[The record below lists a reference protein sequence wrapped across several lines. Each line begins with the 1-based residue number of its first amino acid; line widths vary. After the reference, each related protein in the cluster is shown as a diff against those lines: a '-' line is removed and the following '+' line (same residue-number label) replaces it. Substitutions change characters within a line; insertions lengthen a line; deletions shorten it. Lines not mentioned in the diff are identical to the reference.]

1 MGTPTLATARQAHPM
16 EFFSV
21 AACHILLNMARKGYD
36 KPQVAQD
43 GISNRIRDARHRSGL
58 APAELRKILADNGIN
73 LSKTGLHRLE
83 TSEPVNPN
91 LRLMIA
97 IAEATHVTPEWLLF
111 GTGSPRPDEKIAP
124 AIRARVIDT
133 IAFMAGALDL
143 TEAQERDLEAWLA
156 SVRRSRPERI
166 RKP

>member
-1 MGTPTLATARQAHPM
+1 MSRR
-16 EFFSV
+16 ESSK
-21 AACHILLNMARKGYD
+21 RRSSKD
-36 KPQVAQD
+36 S
-43 GISNRIRDARHRSGL
+43 ISRRIRDARIRSGL
-58 APAELRKILADNGIN
+58 APAELRKILSGKGIK

-91 LRLMIA
+91 LKLMIA

-111 GTGSPRPDEKIAP
+111 GKGSPRPDEKIGP

-143 TEAQERDLEAWLA
+143 TEKQERDLEGWLK
-156 SVRRSRPERI
+156 SVRKSRPKTV

>member
-1 MGTPTLATARQAHPM
+1 
-16 EFFSV
+16 
-21 AACHILLNMARKGYD
+21 MARKIYD
-36 KPQVAQD
+36 KRRSPD
-43 GISNRIRDARHRSGL
+43 DSISNRIRDARGRAGL
-58 APAELRKILADNGIN
+58 APAELRKNLAAKGIN

-91 LRLMIA
+91 LKLMNA
-97 IAEATHVTPEWLLF
+97 IADATHVTPEWLLF
-111 GTGSPRPDEKIAP
+111 GSGSPRPDEKIGP

-143 TEAQERDLEAWLA
+143 TAEQERDLASWLK
-156 SVRRSRPERI
+156 SVRKSRPETV

>member
-1 MGTPTLATARQAHPM
+1 
-16 EFFSV
+16 
-21 AACHILLNMARKGYD
+21 MARKSYGRLRPAND
-36 KPQVAQD
+36 S
-43 GISNRIRDARHRSGL
+43 ISNRIRDARDRSGL
-58 APAELRKILADNGIN
+58 APAELRKILAQMGIN

-83 TSEPVNPN
+83 TTEPVNPN
-91 LRLMIA
+91 LKLMIA

-111 GTGSPRPDEKIAP
+111 GEGSPRPDEKIGP

-143 TEAQERDLEAWLA
+143 TEKQERDLEAWLK
-156 SVRRSRPERI
+156 SVRKSRPRTV

>member
-1 MGTPTLATARQAHPM
+1 MT
-16 EFFSV
+16 
-21 AACHILLNMARKGYD
+21 RKRSSKRRSSED
-36 KPQVAQD
+36 S
-43 GISNRIRDARHRSGL
+43 ISRRIRDARQRSGL
-58 APAELRKILADNGIN
+58 GPAELRKILADKGIN

-91 LRLMIA
+91 LKLMTA
-97 IAEATHVTPEWLLF
+97 IADATHVTPEWLLF
-111 GTGSPRPDEKIAP
+111 GKGSPRPDEKIGR

-143 TEAQERDLEAWLA
+143 TGKQERDLEAWLN
-156 SVRRSRPERI
+156 SVRKSRPRTV

>member
-1 MGTPTLATARQAHPM
+1 
-16 EFFSV
+16 
-21 AACHILLNMARKGYD
+21 MARKSYD
-36 KPQVAQD
+36 RLRPAND
-43 GISNRIRDARHRSGL
+43 SISNRIRDARDRSGL
-58 APAELRKILADNGIN
+58 APAELRKILAQMGIN

-91 LRLMIA
+91 LKLMIA
-97 IAEATHVTPEWLLF
+97 IAEATHVTPQWLLF
-111 GTGSPRPDEKIAP
+111 GEGSPRPDEKIGP

-143 TEAQERDLEAWLA
+143 TPEQERNLA
-156 SVRRSRPERI
+156 SWLKSVRESRPETV

>member
-1 MGTPTLATARQAHPM
+1 MSKKR
-16 EFFSV
+16 S
-21 AACHILLNMARKGYD
+21 NKRRSSND
-36 KPQVAQD
+36 S
-43 GISNRIRDARHRSGL
+43 ISSRIREARNRSGL
-58 APAELRKILADNGIN
+58 APAALRKILAGKGVN

-83 TSEPVNPN
+83 TSEPINPN
-91 LRLMIA
+91 LKLMIA

-111 GTGSPRPDEKIAP
+111 GKGSPRPDEKIGP

-143 TEAQERDLEAWLA
+143 TAEQEKDLA
-156 SVRRSRPERI
+156 SWLKSVRKSQPEKV

>member
-1 MGTPTLATARQAHPM
+1 
-16 EFFSV
+16 
-21 AACHILLNMARKGYD
+21 MAKKSYD
-36 KPQVAQD
+36 RLRPAND
-43 GISNRIRDARHRSGL
+43 SISNRIRDARDRSGL
-58 APAELRKILADNGIN
+58 APAELRKILAQMGIN

-91 LRLMIA
+91 LKLMIA
-97 IAEATHVTPEWLLF
+97 IAEATHVTPQWLLF
-111 GTGSPRPDEKIAP
+111 GEGSPRPDEKIGP

-143 TEAQERDLEAWLA
+143 TPEQESNLA
-156 SVRRSRPERI
+156 SWLKSVRESRPETV

>member
-1 MGTPTLATARQAHPM
+1 
-16 EFFSV
+16 
-21 AACHILLNMARKGYD
+21 MARKRYD
-36 KPQVAQD
+36 RLRSANHS
-43 GISNRIRDARHRSGL
+43 ISNRIRDARDRSGL
-58 APAELRKILADNGIN
+58 APAELRKMLADKGIN

-111 GTGSPRPDEKIAP
+111 GTGSPRPDEKIGP

-143 TEAQERDLEAWLA
+143 TAKQERDLASWLK
-156 SVRRSRPERI
+156 SVRKSRPETV

>member
-1 MGTPTLATARQAHPM
+1 MPNSKRGNRRSTQP
-16 EFFSV
+16 
-21 AACHILLNMARKGYD
+21 
-36 KPQVAQD
+36 
-43 GISNRIRDARHRSGL
+43 GISRRIREARTRAGL
-58 APAELRKILADNGIN
+58 EPAELRRNLARQGVT

-83 TSEPVNPN
+83 TVEPVNPN
-91 LRLMIA
+91 LKLMMG

-111 GTGSPRPDEKIAP
+111 GKGSPRPDEKIGP

-143 TEAQERDLEAWLA
+143 TEAQKQALAEWLK
-156 SVRRSRPERI
+156 SVRSTQPETI

>member
-1 MGTPTLATARQAHPM
+1 
-16 EFFSV
+16 
-21 AACHILLNMARKGYD
+21 MARKSYD
-36 KPQVAQD
+36 RLRPAND
-43 GISNRIRDARHRSGL
+43 SISNRIRDARDRSGL
-58 APAELRKILADNGIN
+58 APAELRKILAQMGIN

-91 LRLMIA
+91 LKLMIA

-111 GTGSPRPDEKIAP
+111 GEGSPRPDEKIGP
-124 AIRARVIDT
+124 AIRARVIET

-143 TEAQERDLEAWLA
+143 TEKQERELEAWLK
-156 SVRRSRPERI
+156 SVRKSRPKTV

>member
-1 MGTPTLATARQAHPM
+1 
-16 EFFSV
+16 
-21 AACHILLNMARKGYD
+21 MASKRYD
-36 KPQVAQD
+36 RPRSENHS
-43 GISNRIRDARHRSGL
+43 ISDRIRDARDRSGL
-58 APAELRKILADNGIN
+58 APAELRKMLAANGIN

-91 LRLMIA
+91 LKLMIA

-111 GTGSPRPDEKIAP
+111 GTGSPRPDEKIGP

-143 TEAQERDLEAWLA
+143 TREQERNLEAWLK
-156 SVRRSRPERI
+156 SVRESWPKTV

>member
-1 MGTPTLATARQAHPM
+1 MPRKRSNKRR
-16 EFFSV
+16 FSDDSV
-21 AACHILLNMARKGYD
+21 SR
-36 KPQVAQD
+36 
-43 GISNRIRDARHRSGL
+43 RIRDARDRAGL
-58 APAELRKILADNGIN
+58 APAELRKNLADKGIN

-91 LRLMIA
+91 LKLIIA
-97 IAEATHVTPEWLLF
+97 IADATHVTPEWLLF
-111 GTGSPRPDEKIAP
+111 GKGSPRPDEKIGP

-143 TEAQERDLEAWLA
+143 TEKQERDLKAWLK
-156 SVRRSRPERI
+156 SVRKSRPKTV

>member
-1 MGTPTLATARQAHPM
+1 MSNVRHRPRR
-16 EFFSV
+16 S
-21 AACHILLNMARKGYD
+21 KD
-36 KPQVAQD
+36 D
-43 GISNRIRDARHRSGL
+43 SISRRIRDARSRSGL
-58 APAELRKILADNGIN
+58 APAELRKILAGKGIN

-91 LRLMIA
+91 LKLMIA
-97 IAEATHVTPEWLLF
+97 IADATHVTPEWLLF
-111 GTGSPRPDEKIAP
+111 GKGSPRPDEKIGP

-143 TEAQERDLEAWLA
+143 TEAQERDLEAWLK
-156 SVRRSRPERI
+156 SLRRSRPETI

>member
-1 MGTPTLATARQAHPM
+1 
-16 EFFSV
+16 
-21 AACHILLNMARKGYD
+21 MAKKSYD
-36 KPQVAQD
+36 RLRPAND
-43 GISNRIRDARHRSGL
+43 SISNRIRDARDRSGL
-58 APAELRKILADNGIN
+58 APTELRKILAQMGIN

-91 LRLMIA
+91 LKLMIA

-111 GTGSPRPDEKIAP
+111 GEGSPRPDEKIGP

-143 TEAQERDLEAWLA
+143 TPEQERDLESWLK
-156 SVRRSRPERI
+156 SVRKSRPRKV

>member
-1 MGTPTLATARQAHPM
+1 
-16 EFFSV
+16 
-21 AACHILLNMARKGYD
+21 MASKRYD
-36 KPQVAQD
+36 RPRSD
-43 GISNRIRDARHRSGL
+43 NHSISDRIRDARDRSGL
-58 APAELRKILADNGIN
+58 APAELRKMLAANGIN

-91 LRLMIA
+91 LKLMIA

-111 GTGSPRPDEKIAP
+111 GTGSPRPDEKIGP
-124 AIRARVIDT
+124 AIRARVVDT

-143 TEAQERDLEAWLA
+143 TREQERNLEAWLK
-156 SVRRSRPERI
+156 SVRESWPKTV

>member
-1 MGTPTLATARQAHPM
+1 
-16 EFFSV
+16 
-21 AACHILLNMARKGYD
+21 MARKSYD
-36 KPQVAQD
+36 RLRPAND
-43 GISNRIRDARHRSGL
+43 SISNRIRDARDRSGL
-58 APAELRKILADNGIN
+58 APAELRKILAQMGIN

-91 LRLMIA
+91 LKLMIA
-97 IAEATHVTPEWLLF
+97 IAEATHVTPQWLLF
-111 GTGSPRPDEKIAP
+111 GEGSPRPDEKIGP

-143 TEAQERDLEAWLA
+143 TPEQERNLA
-156 SVRRSRPERI
+156 SWLKSVRESRPEAV

>member
-1 MGTPTLATARQAHPM
+1 
-16 EFFSV
+16 
-21 AACHILLNMARKGYD
+21 MARKSYD
-36 KPQVAQD
+36 RLRPEND
-43 GISNRIRDARHRSGL
+43 SISNRIRDARDRSGL
-58 APAELRKILADNGIN
+58 APAELRKILSGRGIN

-91 LRLMIA
+91 LKLMIA

-111 GTGSPRPDEKIAP
+111 GEGTPRPDEKIGP

-143 TEAQERDLEAWLA
+143 TPGQERDLASWLK
-156 SVRRSRPERI
+156 SVRESRPETV

>member
-1 MGTPTLATARQAHPM
+1 
-16 EFFSV
+16 
-21 AACHILLNMARKGYD
+21 MAKKSYD
-36 KPQVAQD
+36 RLRPAND
-43 GISNRIRDARHRSGL
+43 SISNRIRDARDRSGL
-58 APAELRKILADNGIN
+58 APAELRKILAQMGIN

-91 LRLMIA
+91 LKLMIA
-97 IAEATHVTPEWLLF
+97 IAEATHVTPQWLLF
-111 GTGSPRPDEKIAP
+111 GEGSPRPDEKIGP

-143 TEAQERDLEAWLA
+143 TPEQERNLA
-156 SVRRSRPERI
+156 SWLKSVRESRPETV

>member
-1 MGTPTLATARQAHPM
+1 MSNKRHSKRR
-16 EFFSV
+16 FS
-21 AACHILLNMARKGYD
+21 KD
-36 KPQVAQD
+36 S
-43 GISNRIRDARHRSGL
+43 ISKRIREARNRSGL
-58 APAELRKILADNGIN
+58 APAELRKMLAGKGIN

-83 TSEPVNPN
+83 TSEPINPN
-91 LRLMIA
+91 LKLMIA

-111 GTGSPRPDEKIAP
+111 GTGSPRPDEKIGP

-143 TEAQERDLEAWLA
+143 TEEQEETLQDWLN
-156 SVRRSRPERI
+156 SVRKSRPETV

>member
-1 MGTPTLATARQAHPM
+1 MSKERSSKRRSSKH
-16 EFFSV
+16 
-21 AACHILLNMARKGYD
+21 
-36 KPQVAQD
+36 
-43 GISNRIRDARHRSGL
+43 GISSRIREARNRSGL
-58 APAELRKILADNGIN
+58 APAALRKILADKGIS

-91 LRLMIA
+91 LKLMIA

-111 GTGSPRPDEKIAP
+111 GTGSPRPDEKIGP

-143 TEAQERDLEAWLA
+143 TPEQEGDLEVWLK
-156 SVRRSRPERI
+156 SVRKSRPETV

>member
-1 MGTPTLATARQAHPM
+1 MFCSAP
-16 EFFSV
+16 
-21 AACHILLNMARKGYD
+21 ACHILPCMSNKRHSKRRSSNES
-36 KPQVAQD
+36 
-43 GISNRIRDARHRSGL
+43 ISDRIREARNRSGL
-58 APAELRKILADNGIN
+58 GPAALRKMLAGKGIN

-83 TSEPVNPN
+83 TAEPVNPN
-91 LRLMIA
+91 LKLMIA

-111 GTGSPRPDEKIAP
+111 GTGSPRPDEKIGP

-143 TEAQERDLEAWLA
+143 TPEQEGDLEVWLK
-156 SVRRSRPERI
+156 SVRESRPETV

>member
-1 MGTPTLATARQAHPM
+1 MSKKR
-16 EFFSV
+16 S
-21 AACHILLNMARKGYD
+21 NKRRSSND
-36 KPQVAQD
+36 S
-43 GISNRIRDARHRSGL
+43 ISSRIREARNRSGL
-58 APAELRKILADNGIN
+58 APAALRKILAGKGVN

-83 TSEPVNPN
+83 TSEPINPN
-91 LRLMIA
+91 LKLMIA

-111 GTGSPRPDEKIAP
+111 GKGSPRPDEKIAP

-143 TEAQERDLEAWLA
+143 TAEQERDLASWLK
-156 SVRRSRPERI
+156 SVRKSQPEKV

>member
-1 MGTPTLATARQAHPM
+1 MSNKRHSGRR
-16 EFFSV
+16 SS
-21 AACHILLNMARKGYD
+21 D
-36 KPQVAQD
+36 D
-43 GISNRIRDARHRSGL
+43 SISGRIRDARERSGL
-58 APAELRKILADNGIN
+58 PPADLRKILARKGIN

-91 LRLMIA
+91 LKLMIA

-111 GTGSPRPDEKIAP
+111 GTGSPRPDEKIGP

-143 TEAQERDLEAWLA
+143 TEAQERDLEAWLK

>member
-1 MGTPTLATARQAHPM
+1 MP
-16 EFFSV
+16 
-21 AACHILLNMARKGYD
+21 NKGHS
-36 KPQVAQD
+36 KRRSSKES
-43 GISNRIRDARHRSGL
+43 ISRRIRDARKRSGL
-58 APAELRKILADNGIN
+58 APAELRKMLAQKGIN

-91 LRLMIA
+91 LKLMIA
-97 IAEATHVTPEWLLF
+97 IADATHVTPEWLLF
-111 GTGSPRPDEKIAP
+111 GKGSPRPDEKIGP

-143 TEAQERDLEAWLA
+143 TKTQERDLESWLT
-156 SVRRSRPERI
+156 SVRNSRPKTV

>member
-1 MGTPTLATARQAHPM
+1 MSRKRSSKRRSSIESISKRIQEAR
-16 EFFSV
+16 
-21 AACHILLNMARKGYD
+21 N
-36 KPQVAQD
+36 
-43 GISNRIRDARHRSGL
+43 RSGL
-58 APAELRKILADNGIN
+58 APAELRKMLAGKGVN

-91 LRLMIA
+91 LKLMIA

-111 GTGSPRPDEKIAP
+111 GKGTPRPDEKIGP

-143 TEAQERDLEAWLA
+143 TPEQERDLASWLK
-156 SVRRSRPERI
+156 SVRKSRPETV

>member
-1 MGTPTLATARQAHPM
+1 
-16 EFFSV
+16 
-21 AACHILLNMARKGYD
+21 MARKRYD
-36 KPQVAQD
+36 KLRSAND
-43 GISNRIRDARHRSGL
+43 CISNRIRDARDRSGL
-58 APAELRKILADNGIN
+58 APAELRKMLADKGIN

-91 LRLMIA
+91 LKLMIA

-111 GTGSPRPDEKIAP
+111 GTGSPRPDEKIGP

-143 TEAQERDLEAWLA
+143 TAKQERDLASWLK
-156 SVRRSRPERI
+156 SVRKSRPETV

>member
-1 MGTPTLATARQAHPM
+1 MSSKRSSKRRSTND
-16 EFFSV
+16 S
-21 AACHILLNMARKGYD
+21 
-36 KPQVAQD
+36 
-43 GISNRIRDARHRSGL
+43 ISYRIRDARDRAGL
-58 APAELRKILADNGIN
+58 APAELRKNLAAKGIN

-91 LRLMIA
+91 LKLMNA
-97 IAEATHVTPEWLLF
+97 IADATHVTPEWLLF
-111 GTGSPRPDEKIAP
+111 GSGSPRPDEKIGP

-143 TEAQERDLEAWLA
+143 TPEQERDLEAWLV
-156 SVRRSRPERI
+156 SVRKSRPDTV

>member
-1 MGTPTLATARQAHPM
+1 MSSERQ
-16 EFFSV
+16 SKRRS
-21 AACHILLNMARKGYD
+21 LD
-36 KPQVAQD
+36 D
-43 GISNRIRDARHRSGL
+43 SISGRIRDARNRSGL
-58 APAELRKILADNGIN
+58 APAELRKILAGKGIN

-91 LRLMIA
+91 LKLMTA

-111 GTGSPRPDEKIAP
+111 GTGSPRPDEKIGP

-143 TEAQERDLEAWLA
+143 TPEQERNLEAWLI
-156 SVRRSRPERI
+156 SVRKSRPETV

>member
-1 MGTPTLATARQAHPM
+1 
-16 EFFSV
+16 
-21 AACHILLNMARKGYD
+21 MARKSYD
-36 KPQVAQD
+36 RLRPAND
-43 GISNRIRDARHRSGL
+43 SISNRIRDARDRSGL
-58 APAELRKILADNGIN
+58 APAELRKILAQMGIN

-91 LRLMIA
+91 LKLMIA

-111 GTGSPRPDEKIAP
+111 GEGSPRPDEKIGP

-143 TEAQERDLEAWLA
+143 TPEQERDLESWLK
-156 SVRRSRPERI
+156 SVRKSRPRKV